1 MIQKL
6 LFDPKSKRPMRVAC
20 FMSGSGTNVRKII
33 EHQIYLEKE
42 RGKPPYEVVVIFT
55 DNPEKSNA
63 RIIAKEYVIPLE
75 FNDIEKFCEGKDIR
89 DMRLRE
95 EFDYKTLG
103 LIGPYKPDIIALG
116 GYAWKITKSILS
128 AYTIVNVHPADL
140 SVKGMDGKRKYVGL
154 HHIPPMKAI
163 LAGEKYLHSS
173 THLAVE
179 KPDMGPI
186 LVISRPLEVK
196 LPYGITLKDLRK
208 PENKQFLI
216 RLCKEHQ
223 DKLKEVG
230 DWEIFPLTLQWIAE
244 GRFTIDRRMNVY
256 FDGELIKDGYRLS

>member
-1 MIQKL
+1 MIQKP
-6 LFDPKSKRPMRVAC
+6 LFESRLKKPMRVAC

-33 EHQIYLEKE
+33 EHQVYLENE
-42 RGKPPYEVVVIFT
+42 RDKPLYKVVVIFT
-55 DNPEKSNA
+55 DSPEKSNA
-63 RIIAKEYVIPLE
+63 RIIAEEYGIPLE
-75 FNDIEKFCEGKDIR
+75 FNDIEKFYIGKSIR
-89 DMRLRE
+89 DIKVRE

-116 GYAWKITKSILS
+116 GYAWKITKPILS
-128 AYTIVNVHPADL
+128 TYMVFNVHPADL
-140 SVKGMDGKRKYVGL
+140 SVRGKDGKRKYVGL

-173 THLAVE
+173 THLAVQ

-186 LVISRPLEVK
+186 LVISRPLPVE
-196 LPYGITLKDLRK
+196 LPYGISLNDLKK
-208 PENKQFLI
+208 PENEQFLI

-223 DKLKEVG
+223 DRLKKVG

-244 GRFTIDRRMNVY
+244 GRFAIDRRMNVY